1 LQNRVHL
8 NIKWLLAPILRLGPS
23 LFNLAA
29 RWWHGRSFRLLLQGL
44 PALLVGLATLAA
56 LILGLSTPNQELQA
70 RYLSRAQAAFQAKDY
85 QVAQACYDRLVHLG
99 GDKPEV
105 LYEIAVTAEAA
116 GHPERALAMM
126 QQLAP
131 IDSQGYGKAHAWQA
145 ASLLMTRG
153 APARQA
159 ALTHLQ
165 RALEAGVDDTAGVHA
180 LLGDLYLAKG
190 QLDEAEL
197 HLVKA
202 AQTKP
207 HVRLRLAY
215 LFAQRG
221 NKERARTEAL
231 LAINFF
237 STWASADLFAHQA
250 RLRWAEAAAFL
261 EDFPRAVNILSE
273 GLTGTGAPLYSRA
286 LAEVHAAWFDFLGRL
301 PRPDHAARLAVLERG
316 LQHDAKNIALL
327 NRLLD
332 TVSIRDDRGT
342 PQATTATVGLACP
355 LAGSGPW
362 LAASAGLA
370 HRSINE
376 EQTRALLRRLLAQG
390 EAPAQAHF
398 ALGVDAW
405 AHGQVSEA
413 RLHWER
419 ANQLAPDMPAIAN
432 NLAWLLSQSDP
443 PDLPRA
449 LQLADMA
456 VEKSPRET
464 NFRDTRG
471 HILMKMGRWKEA
483 LADLEA
489 ALPSTP
495 NPVEMHLSLAEV
507 YQRLDAP
514 AMAAEHQRLAK
525 EKTPK
530 AKPPN

>member
-1 LQNRVHL
+1 
-8 NIKWLLAPILRLGPS
+8 
-23 LFNLAA
+23 
-29 RWWHGRSFRLLLQGL
+29 
-44 PALLVGLATLAA
+44 LVGLTTLVV
-56 LILGLSTPNQELQA
+56 LILSLATPSQELQA

-99 GDKPEV
+99 GEKPEV
-105 LYEIAVTAEAA
+105 LYEMAVTAEAA
-116 GHPERALAMM
+116 GHPEQALAMM

-131 IDSQGYGKAHAWQA
+131 VDSQGYGKAHAWQA
-145 ASLLMTRG
+145 ASLLMNRS
-153 APARQA
+153 ASVPARQA
-159 ALTHLQ
+159 ALSHLQ

-190 QLDEAEL
+190 QLDDAEL
-197 HLVKA
+197 HLIKA

-221 NKERARTEAL
+221 NKARARTEAL

-237 STWASADLFAHQA
+237 STWAGADLYAHQA
-250 RLRWAEAAAFL
+250 RLRWAEATAFL
-261 EDFPRAVNILSE
+261 EDFPRAVTILSE
-273 GLTGTGAPLYSRA
+273 GLTGTGAQVYSRA
-286 LAEVHAAWFDFLGRL
+286 LADVYAAWFDFLGRL
-301 PRPDHAARLAVLERG
+301 PRPDHAARLTVLERG
-316 LQHDAKNIALL
+316 LQHDPKSVALL

-332 TVSIRDDRGT
+332 AVNLRDDRGLS
-342 PQATTATVGLACP
+342 PQATAATVGLASP
-355 LAGSGPW
+355 SAGSGPW

-370 HRSINE
+370 HRSVNE
-376 EQTRALLRRLLAQG
+376 DQTRALLRRLLAQG

-432 NLAWLLSQSDP
+432 NLAWLLSQSAP

-456 VEKSPRET
+456 VEKSPREM

-489 ALPSTP
+489 ALPGTP

-507 YQRLDAP
+507 YQHLDAP

-525 EKTPK
+525 EKAAR